1 MSGLS
6 FEPLT
11 PTSFLE
17 RSATVFA
24 RRPAVLD
31 GALTLTYAQLWQRVR
46 QVAGGL
52 AGAGVRPG
60 DRVAVLAANGHMLLE
75 ATFAVPAAGAVL
87 VPMNIRLSP
96 GELAYILDHAEVSVL
111 LHDDG
116 LASAARAA
124 AGASAAR
131 PLLVPPAAYEAL
143 LAGAEPLLIPVED
156 ELAPLSINYTSGTT
170 GRPKGVVYHH
180 RGAYLQAMAMALH
193 ARLDAASG
201 YLWTLPMFHCHGW
214 CFPWAV
220 TLAGGR
226 HVCLPKVEPGQA
238 WRLIR
243 EHRVTHLCG
252 APTVLT
258 SLLAHRDAPT
268 GPLDPRLL
276 ACVGGAPPS
285 PALLG
290 RALQAG
296 IDVIHLYGLT
306 ETYGPAAICQPQPEW
321 AGLDA
326 AERAALTARQ
336 GVGNVIAQRVR
347 VVDAHGEDVP
357 ADAAT
362 VGEIAMRGN
371 DVMVGY
377 HRDPAAT
384 GKAAPDGW
392 FRTGDLAVSH
402 PDGYVQVVDRAKDVI
417 ISGGENIA
425 SVEVENALVDHPA
438 VQEAAVVARPDPHWG
453 EVPVA
458 YVSLAAG
465 ASVTENELAEHVKG
479 RLAHF
484 KAPREVVFCDLPK
497 TSTGKI
503 QKTVLRERAAG
514 GGSGQASST

>member
-6 FEPLT
+6 FEPMT

-17 RSATVFA
+17 RSAAVFGP
-24 RRPAVLD
+24 RLAVVD
-31 GALTLTYAQLWQRVR
+31 GDLTLTYARLWERAR
-46 QVAGGL
+46 LLAGGL
-52 AGAGVRPG
+52 AAAGVRAGDGARAG
-60 DRVAVLAANGHMLLE
+60 DRVAVLAANGHLLLE
-75 ATFAVPAAGAVL
+75 ATFGVPAAGAVM
-87 VPMNIRLSP
+87 VPMNIRLSA

-111 LHDDG
+111 LHDDEHAP
-116 LASAARAA
+116 LARAA
-124 AGASAAR
+124 AAAS
-131 PLLVPPAAYEAL
+131 VSPPRTISAGAYEAL
-143 LAGAEPLLIPVED
+143 VAGAEPLLVRVTD
-156 ELAPLSINYTSGTT
+156 ELSPLSINYTSGTT

-180 RGAYLQAMAMALH
+180 RGAYLQALAMALH
-193 ARLDAASG
+193 TKLDAGSG

-220 TLAGGR
+220 TLAGAR
-226 HVCLPKVEPGQA
+226 HVCLPKVDPGEA
-238 WRLIR
+238 WRLIGL
-243 EHRVTHLCG
+243 HRVTHLCG

-258 SLLAHRDAPT
+258 SLLAHPGAPAAA
-268 GPLDPRLL
+268 LDPRLL

-290 RALQAG
+290 RALRAG

-306 ETYGPAAICQPQPEW
+306 ETYGPAVICQPQPEW
-321 AGLDA
+321 SDLDP
-326 AERAALTARQ
+326 AESAALTARQ
-336 GVGNVIAQRVR
+336 GVGNVIAQEVR
-347 VVDAHGEDVP
+347 VVDEHGADVP

-362 VGEIAMRGN
+362 IGEIAVRGN

-392 FRTGDLAVSH
+392 FRTGDLAVRH
-402 PDGYVQVVDRAKDVI
+402 ADGYVRLVDRAKDVI

-425 SVEVENALVDHPA
+425 SVEVENVLMSHPS
-438 VQEAAVVARPDPHWG
+438 VQEAAVVARPDAYWG

-465 ASVTENELAEHVKG
+465 AGVTEAELVEHVRG

-484 KAPREVVFCDLPK
+484 KAPKAVFFCELPK

-503 QKTVLRERAAG
+503 QKTVLRERAAR
-514 GGSGQASST
+514 